1 MKKNNL
7 MVFLFVFLAA
17 ITSSCKKT
25 YTCKCETVFMTT
37 EYTEFKSYP
46 ATAEKECK
54 DKAVGLNNSCELE

>member
-1 MKKNNL
+1 MKKNSSI
-7 MVFLFVFLAA
+7 VFLFVLVTAL
-17 ITSSCKKT
+17 ISSCKKP